1 MGVHNR
7 QVRFDAISASHGAA
21 SIALIAFLGTS
32 GGLVLAEK
40 FESTGGIGSALI
52 AIALMYWVSLSVI
65 GRLARPGGFFAG
77 RFSFR
82 AASHGTSAF
91 CIAALFGCA
100 GVMCLVDS
108 FQEDLKA
115 YGFCL
120 LLAAVSGLAGF
131 LLFGFLADSRN
142 LDAAGGSDD

>member
-1 MGVHNR
+1 MGVQNR

-21 SIALIAFLGTS
+21 SIGFIAFLGTS
-32 GGLVLAEK
+32 GGLLLAEK
-40 FESTGGIGSALI
+40 FESTRAIGSALI
-52 AIALMYWVSLSVI
+52 AIAVVHWVSLSVI
-65 GRLARPGGFFAG
+65 GRLARPGGSLAG

-82 AASHGTSAF
+82 AASHGASAF
-91 CIAALFGCA
+91 CIAAIFGCA

-108 FQEDLKA
+108 FQENRKA

-120 LLAAVSGLAGF
+120 LLAAASGLAGF

-142 LDAAGGSDD
+142 FDAGGSDD